1 MNSSYK
7 LLHILLND
15 LSKVE
20 KLSHDTRVNEFFLAD
35 YESNIY
41 RAMIWCFNKNKLLT
55 EEQLEYFLR
64 EVRAS
69 SPVYISECVSI
80 LREISFLQNIK
91 IDDFDVIFADL
102 EKEFITRSIKK
113 GLKELKEKVEPD
125 FKQNVLEFCKKLE
138 DVASSSNKE
147 SNFEFFDSAESY
159 LNIVDKLEKQS
170 KEPDNRIACGIK
182 EIDDCMV
189 VGFRPGTL
197 TLTVADVGG
206 GKTTMMLNM
215 AFNLFKRNHN
225 VLFIPLEM
233 PFEEIFKKFIS
244 RECLVEF
251 EKLARPQ
258 LLVDSDWAMIRQH
271 AEALNNAK
279 SKFMWADVKSRPTV
293 SEIKRQIER
302 RLSYFKPDIIV
313 IDYIANI
320 KPESNSDNWLAIG
333 DILKE
338 LRAFGKKHNFAILSA
353 AQLSRD
359 GIKKM
364 KGDKD
369 SNKAPG
375 SEDLRGSHEYSA
387 DADNIFAQVPS
398 QEDPNRKILLY
409 CIKARYG
416 KKTFGDKNY
425 AIMDF
430 YPEFSKIE
438 SSNNYSF
445 DSDSDDLKAQI
456 DEMFKSKVNQS
467 EESSDSKSSEDFD
480 WFSL

>member
-1 MNSSYK
+1 MNPKHK
-7 LLHILLND
+7 LLNILINNIE
-15 LSKVE
+15 KVE
-20 KLSHDTRVNEFFLAD
+20 ILSNDKRAIEFLD
-35 YESNIY
+35 DIYEAEIY
-41 RAMIWCFNKNKLLT
+41 KAILWCHSKNKLLT
-55 EEQLEYFLR
+55 EEQLEYFLK
-64 EVRAS
+64 EVRHS
-69 SPVYISECVSI
+69 TFIFISECLSLYRELSGIKNVS
-80 LREISFLQNIK
+80 L
-91 IDDFDVIFADL
+91 DDFDVVLIEV
-102 EKEFITRSIKK
+102 EKSYLIKK
-113 GLKELKEKVEPD
+113 FRDSLKWLKDKGEINFKENLYEFVKSVE
-125 FKQNVLEFCKKLE
+125 QI
-138 DVASSSNKE
+138 SSPAERE
-147 SNFEFFDSAESY
+147 SNFDFYDSAESFIR
-159 LNIVDKLEKQS
+159 IVDKLEKES
-170 KEPDNRIACGIK
+170 KEPEKRVICGIK

-206 GKTTMMLNM
+206 GKTTMMLNI
-215 AFNLFKRNHN
+215 AFNLYKRNYN

-258 LLVDSDWAMIRQH
+258 SLNEQDWKNIKKHEPALKAM
-271 AEALNNAK
+271 EK
-279 SKFMWADVKSRPTV
+279 KFVWADVKSRPTV
-293 SEIKRQIER
+293 SEIKKAIEK
-302 RLSYFKPDIIV
+302 RLPYFKPDIVV

-320 KPESNSDNWLAIG
+320 KPETNHDNWLAVG

-338 LRAFGKKHNFAILSA
+338 LRAFGKLHNFAILSA

-364 KGDKD
+364 KNDKD
-369 SNKAPG
+369 SSKTPG

-398 QEDPNRKILLY
+398 QEDPNRKLLLY

-425 AIMDF
+425 AILDF
-430 YPEFSKIE
+430 YPEYSKIE

-445 DSDSDDLKAQI
+445 DIDSEDLKSQL
-456 DEMFKSKVNQS
+456 DSMFVAKVENKTNT
-467 EESSDSKSSEDFD
+467 ENKSEDFD